1 VPPINK
7 SLFKKSVINRGNK
20 LYNRLPLAIKESGFK
35 DFKYKLKSFLLA
47 HPFYTLNS
55 FLQVILKQ

>member
-1 VPPINK
+1 MPPFNT

-35 DFKYKLKSFLLA
+35 DFKDKLKLFLLA

-55 FLQVILKQ
+55 FFAGDS